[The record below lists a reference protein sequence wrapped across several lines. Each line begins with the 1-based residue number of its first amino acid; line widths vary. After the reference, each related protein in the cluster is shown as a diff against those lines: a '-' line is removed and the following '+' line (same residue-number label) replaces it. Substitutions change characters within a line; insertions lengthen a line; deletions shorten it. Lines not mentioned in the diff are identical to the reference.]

1 MTKTKILNL
10 IENTVD
16 DYYPLADEGQY
27 CISTGGIATTVA
39 DAVAEFTPYIADAID
54 EDESDVAVTLRELIE
69 GEVLS
74 FDFVEWLNPEN
85 EHDTVPVIR
94 LFLTGNN
101 GEYLD

>member
-1 MTKTKILNL
+1 MKTKILNL

-16 DYYPLADEGQY
+16 DYYPLALEGQY
-27 CISTGGIATTVA
+27 CRETGGSSSSVPA
-39 DAVAEFTPYIADAID
+39 AVAEFTPYIADAID

-85 EHDTVPVIR
+85 EQHTVSVLR
-94 LFLTGNN
+94 LFVTGNN